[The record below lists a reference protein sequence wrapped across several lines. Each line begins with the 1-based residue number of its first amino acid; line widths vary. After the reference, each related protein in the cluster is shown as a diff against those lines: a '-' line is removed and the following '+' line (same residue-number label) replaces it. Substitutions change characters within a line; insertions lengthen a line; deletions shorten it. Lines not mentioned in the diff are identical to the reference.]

1 MRNETITADGANP
14 LYEKVKGHILH
25 KIDSGA
31 WKAAQKIPSENTLIV
46 ELGVS
51 KMTVNRAL
59 RELADAGYINRVV
72 GVGSFVAESKIHVH
86 PLEVRNIAEDIRSR
100 GHTHTCEVVLLA
112 QERANARLAA
122 NLGIAAGAPV
132 YHSIIVHFDNSVAIQ
147 LEDRY
152 VNPKVAPDYLEVDFR
167 DLTPNEYLT
176 KTAPLQEVEHVVEAI
191 LPPTPV
197 ADLLNMSA
205 DQPCLLISRR
215 TWTGEDVASGARL
228 YHPGNLY
235 RLGERFNAEPSIDP
249 ILATK
254 E

>member
-14 LYEKVKGHILH
+14 LYEKVKGHILQR
-25 KIDSGA
+25 IDSGT
-31 WKAAQKIPSENTLIV
+31 WKAAEKIPSENDLIA

-72 GVGSFVAESKIHVH
+72 GVGSFVAESKVHVH

-100 GHTHTCEVVLLA
+100 DHTHSCEVVLLTR
-112 QERANARLAA
+112 ERANARLAA
-122 NLGIAAGAPV
+122 NLGLAADKPV
-132 YHSIIVHFDNSVAIQ
+132 YHSVIVHFDNGTPIQ

-152 VNPKVAPDYLEVDFR
+152 VNPKVAPDYLEVDFQST
-167 DLTPNEYLT
+167 TPNEYLT
-176 KTAPLQEVEHVVEAI
+176 QTAPLQEVEHVVEAI
-191 LPPTPV
+191 LPPAPV
-197 ADLLNMSA
+197 AALLKMPS

-235 RLGERFNAEPSIDP
+235 RLGERFSTEPLNDH
-249 ILATK
+249 TK